1 MRFKYLSRASKTV
14 SRILAGEQPN
24 RTQAEG
30 ELEEVNRETNESV
43 LDELYELHLNMK
55 TCIDHLFGLS
65 ILIRRLRPKGKFGQ
79 LSSFSPSTN
88 NHRDVVTVLDKF
100 PKAKQTPWL
109 ADRLGRANDQRRQFF
124 TYRQQHR
131 GHLDIKSK
139 RQDVSSANDNAAL
152 EAATTVATTFVEGD
166 GGPSEPRDIQLDQK
180 SVITTATSFVSD
192 FDDSGQMGRR
202 VPELPDMTLDG
213 VWLGYNELIECPY
226 CRTIQLFTDRLTW
239 K

>member
-1 MRFKYLSRASKTV
+1 MRSNYLFTASHTV

-30 ELEEVNRETNESV
+30 PLEEGNQGTSEPV
-43 LDELYELHLNMK
+43 LDELHELLLNMK
-55 TCIDHLFGLS
+55 TCVDHLFGLS

-79 LSSFSPSTN
+79 LSSFQPSIN
-88 NHRDVVTVLDKF
+88 SHREIVTVIDKF

-109 ADRLGRANDQRRQFF
+109 AHRLGRANDQRRQFF

-131 GHLDIKSK
+131 GHLGIRSK
-139 RQDVSSANDNAAL
+139 RQEVSSANDSATL
-152 EAATTVATTFVEGD
+152 EAATTIATTYEEGN
-166 GGPSEPRDIQLDQK
+166 GGPSEPRDIQPDQK

-192 FDDSGQMGRR
+192 FDDSGKMGRR

-213 VWLGYNELIECPY
+213 VQLGYNKLIECPY
-226 CRTIQLFTDRLTW
+226 CRTIQSFINRLKW